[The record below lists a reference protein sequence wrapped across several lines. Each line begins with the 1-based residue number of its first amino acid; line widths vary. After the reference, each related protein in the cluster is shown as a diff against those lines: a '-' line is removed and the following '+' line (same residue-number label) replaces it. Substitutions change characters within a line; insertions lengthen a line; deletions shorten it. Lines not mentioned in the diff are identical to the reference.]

1 MSGISRLDRCT
12 DSIIEGR
19 PSLSKLIPAKLHYVP
34 FEAGVTAIAEMKSG
48 SVQAVS
54 GVGNPPTTAAIGS
67 GAGVT
72 VVMGWGFEE
81 RFGQILATQGM
92 VVVGGRGVEPLTSA
106 L

>member
-1 MSGISRLDRCT
+1 
-12 DSIIEGR
+12 
-19 PSLSKLIPAKLHYVP
+19 VP

-48 SVQAVS
+48 SVQAIS

-67 GAGVT
+67 GTGVT

-81 RFGQILATQGM
+81 RFDQILATQGM